1 MKQIRTIFKNEKEK
15 KAFVLQEDLA
25 FGERILSSVKQL
37 VLNEPVRIMTVS
49 GPSCS
54 GKTTTADL
62 ICRALKQSGKNVH
75 VISLDNFF
83 LSRSFLL
90 KRAAEKGTKIDFDSP
105 DTLDFNALTEVTDA
119 AFSGKSVIVPFF
131 NFKTGERD
139 GATDFGIPSEDD
151 VYLFEGIQ
159 AVYPAVTA
167 LFGRH
172 PYRSIFLSVGE
183 DAVCG
188 DTVFMREE
196 IRFLR
201 RLVRDRLFRETA
213 PEFTFRIWGSVRENE
228 MKNIFPNAGKCDL
241 QLTTYLPYEL
251 NMIRDEA
258 CACLDTIG
266 AESVYYGYAKDLL
279 RKLEP
284 LPPIS
289 SAYLSESSLYHEF
302 LG

>member
-1 MKQIRTIFKNEKEK
+1 MKQIRTVFQNEEEK
-15 KAFVLQEDLA
+15 RAFVLEGDLA
-25 FGERILSSVKQL
+25 FGERVLSSVTRL
-37 VLNEPVRIMTVS
+37 ILNDPVRIMTVS

-54 GKTTTADL
+54 GKTTTAEL
-62 ICRALKQSGKNVH
+62 ICQALRENGKKVH

-90 KRAAEKGTKIDFDSP
+90 KRAALNGTKIDFDSP
-105 DTLDFNALTEVTDA
+105 DTLDFDALTEVTEA
-119 AFSGKSVIVPFF
+119 AFSGKPVLVPVF

-139 GATDFGIPSEDD
+139 GVTDFGIPSVDD

-159 AVYPAVTA
+159 AVYPEVTT

-172 PYRSIFLSVGE
+172 PFRSVFLSVGE
-183 DAVCG
+183 DAKYG
-188 DTVFMREE
+188 NTVFLREE

-201 RLVRDRLFRETA
+201 RLVRDRRYRGAA
-213 PEFTFRIWGSVRENE
+213 PEFTFRIWDSVRENE
-228 MKNIFPNAGKCDL
+228 RKHIFPNADKCDL

-258 CACLDTIG
+258 YACLDTIG
-266 AESVYYGYAKDLL
+266 KGTDYYKTAKKLQ

-284 LPPIS
+284 LPSIS
-289 SAYLSESSLYHEF
+289 SAYLSETSLYHEF